1 MVVTE
6 SGMAVV
12 FSKASGLSHK
22 HGSFT
27 ESVLQ
32 SIFASVRSLFKMSV
46 KESVIGFVLSK
57 VLGLY

>member
-1 MVVTE
+1 MVVTV

-22 HGSFT
+22 HRSFT

>member
-12 FSKASGLSHK
+12 FSKASGLSLK

-32 SIFASVRSLFKMSV
+32 SVFANVRSLFKMSV

-57 VLGLY
+57 FSGLY